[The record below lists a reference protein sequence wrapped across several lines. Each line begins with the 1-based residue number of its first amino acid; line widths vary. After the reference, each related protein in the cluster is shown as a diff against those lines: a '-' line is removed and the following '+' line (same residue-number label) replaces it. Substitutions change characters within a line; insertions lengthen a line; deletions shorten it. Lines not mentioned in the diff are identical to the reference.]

1 MDSNS
6 LEFPTLVEG
15 INPLTSRI
23 RQEQQQQQQQPSSRS
38 SSPSLLSSSSSSTLV
53 PSVASSEAIFP
64 FEMDAP
70 SPQRAP
76 APAEMG
82 SAASP
87 AVAAGSSLAAP
98 SEQLK
103 KAKKRK
109 VLLMGKSGSGKSSM
123 RSIIFS
129 NYLAVDTRRL
139 GATIDVDLS
148 HVKFLG
154 NLTLN
159 LWDCGGQEAFM
170 ENYIN
175 QQRAHVFSHVGVLI
189 YVFDI
194 ESRDVDR
201 DLATYV
207 SIVSALAQ
215 YSPAAK
221 VFVLVHKMDL
231 IMPNMKESVFN
242 DRVRLVRNK
251 TSEALQNIAGL
262 VGPARVDIQPF
273 ATSIWDQSLY
283 KAWSSIIHDLI
294 PNLAVIEKEL
304 SALGQAI
311 EAEEIFLY
319 ERTSFLVVST
329 WKSEEAQRNP
339 NKDREERLSNVMKTF
354 KNRLAGWS
362 GTSRNSDQ
370 FKEFQLN
377 LGTLFSFVIMTFT
390 TNTYI
395 QLVLPPGEA
404 RLNSAKLNTRIAA
417 SHFERLDA
425 PPAKDAKGS
434 AAGSAKGSDSKG
446 LSATMSGLDISGDEQ
461 VHGQGDGDFHA
472 QPGGPS
478 TAPAA

>member
-1 MDSNS
+1 
-6 LEFPTLVEG
+6 
-15 INPLTSRI
+15 
-23 RQEQQQQQQQPSSRS
+23 
-38 SSPSLLSSSSSSTLV
+38 
-53 PSVASSEAIFP
+53 
-64 FEMDAP
+64 
-70 SPQRAP
+70 
-76 APAEMG
+76 
-82 SAASP
+82 
-87 AVAAGSSLAAP
+87 
-98 SEQLK
+98 
-103 KAKKRK
+103 
-109 VLLMGKSGSGKSSM
+109 
-123 RSIIFS
+123 
-129 NYLAVDTRRL
+129 
-139 GATIDVDLS
+139 
-148 HVKFLG
+148 LG

-175 QQRAHVFSHVGVLI
+175 QQRPHVFSHVGVLI

-215 YSPAAK
+215 YSPSAK

-231 IMPNMKESVFN
+231 IMPNMKEGVF
-242 DRVRLVRNK
+242 DERVRLVRTK
-251 TSEALQNIAGL
+251 TAEALQNIASL
-262 VGPARVDIQPF
+262 IGPAAKLDIQPF

-294 PNLAVIEKEL
+294 PNLAIIEKEL

-329 WKSEEAQRNP
+329 WKSDEAARNP
-339 NKDREERLSNVMKTF
+339 HRDREERLSNVMKTF
-354 KNRLAGWS
+354 KNRLASWS

-370 FKEFQLN
+370 FKEFQLT

-404 RLNSAKLNTRIAA
+404 RLHAAKLNARIAA
-417 SHFERLDA
+417 TAFERLDS
-425 PPAKDAKGS
+425 PLAKDAKNSG
-434 AAGSAKGSDSKG
+434 AGAAKGSDAKG
-446 LSATMSGLDISGDEQ
+446 VAAAMGGMDISSDE
-461 VHGQGDGDFHA
+461 HAHAQGDSDLHVRT
-472 QPGGPS
+472 GGPS
-478 TAPAA
+478 IAPAA

>member
-1 MDSNS
+1 MQTS
-6 LEFPTLVEG
+6 LEDAMSPGSMLFTTLLCL
-15 INPLTSRI
+15 LTFVRKHVWFFYHELLFLMLTI
-23 RQEQQQQQQQPSSRS
+23 RS
-38 SSPSLLSSSSSSTLV
+38 S
-53 PSVASSEAIFP
+53 
-64 FEMDAP
+64 
-70 SPQRAP
+70 
-76 APAEMG
+76 
-82 SAASP
+82 
-87 AVAAGSSLAAP
+87 
-98 SEQLK
+98 
-103 KAKKRK
+103 
-109 VLLMGKSGSGKSSM
+109 
-123 RSIIFS
+123 
-129 NYLAVDTRRL
+129 

-170 ENYIN
+170 ENYLN
-175 QQRAHVFSHVGVLI
+175 QQRMHVFSSVGVLI

-215 YSPAAK
+215 YSPGAK

-231 IMPNMKESVFN
+231 IMHNMKESVFN
-242 DRVRLVRNK
+242 DRVRLVRTK
-251 TSEALQNIAGL
+251 TTEALQNMAPSAPPTI
-262 VGPARVDIQPF
+262 DIQPF

-294 PNLAVIEKEL
+294 PNLAIIEKEL
-304 SALGQAI
+304 GALGQAI

-329 WKSEEAQRNP
+329 WKSDEAARNP
-339 NKDREERLSNVMKTF
+339 HRDREERLSNVMKTF

-362 GTSRNSDQ
+362 GTSRNTDQ
-370 FKEFQLN
+370 FKEFQLT
-377 LGTLFSFVIMTFT
+377 LGTLFSFAIMTFT

-404 RLNSAKLNTRIAA
+404 RLNAAKLNTRIAA
-417 SHFERLDA
+417 AHFERLDS
-425 PPAKDAKGS
+425 PGSTKDAKGVGVVPATKS
-434 AAGSAKGSDSKG
+434 SDVKG
-446 LSATMSGLDISGDEQ
+446 LSAAIGGLDVSGDEQ
-461 VHGQGDGDFHA
+461 AYGEYGAG
-472 QPGGPS
+472 S

>member
-1 MDSNS
+1 M
-6 LEFPTLVEG
+6 
-15 INPLTSRI
+15 
-23 RQEQQQQQQQPSSRS
+23 
-38 SSPSLLSSSSSSTLV
+38 
-53 PSVASSEAIFP
+53 
-64 FEMDAP
+64 
-70 SPQRAP
+70 
-76 APAEMG
+76 
-82 SAASP
+82 
-87 AVAAGSSLAAP
+87 AGSGAAPPP

-215 YSPAAK
+215 YSPSAK

-231 IMPNMKESVFN
+231 IMPNMKEGVFD
-242 DRVRLVRNK
+242 DRVRLVRTK
-251 TSEALQNIAGL
+251 TSEALQNIASL
-262 VGPARVDIQPF
+262 IGPGAKIDIQPF

-294 PNLAVIEKEL
+294 PNLAIIEKEL

-329 WKSEEAQRNP
+329 WKSDEAARNP
-339 NKDREERLSNVMKTF
+339 HRDREERLSNVMKTF
-354 KNRLAGWS
+354 KNRLASWS

-370 FKEFQLN
+370 FKEFQLT

-404 RLNSAKLNTRIAA
+404 RLNTAKLNARIAA
-417 SHFERLDA
+417 TAFERLDS
-425 PPAKDAKGS
+425 PLAKDAKGAG
-434 AAGSAKGSDSKG
+434 AAPVKSSDAKGVAAAMG
-446 LSATMSGLDISGDEQ
+446 GLDLSGDEQ
-461 VHGQGDGDFHA
+461 A
-472 QPGGPS
+472 QVGGPS
-478 TAPAA
+478 LAPAA

>member
-1 MDSNS
+1 MDA
-6 LEFPTLVEG
+6 
-15 INPLTSRI
+15 
-23 RQEQQQQQQQPSSRS
+23 SSRGLQGGATF
-38 SSPSLLSSSSSSTLV
+38 SPSSSSS
-53 PSVASSEAIFP
+53 A
-64 FEMDAP
+64 
-70 SPQRAP
+70 
-76 APAEMG
+76 AE
-82 SAASP
+82 
-87 AVAAGSSLAAP
+87 V
-98 SEQLK
+98 K
-103 KAKKRK
+103 KTKKRK

-175 QQRAHVFSHVGVLI
+175 QQRAHVFSSVGVLI
-189 YVFDI
+189 YVFDM

-215 YSPAAK
+215 YSPTAK
-221 VFVLVHKMDL
+221 VFVLIHKMDL
-231 IMPNMKESVFN
+231 IMGNMKESVFN

-251 TSEALQNIAGL
+251 TTEALQNVLGTAASASSQPL
-262 VGPARVDIQPF
+262 LDIQPF

-294 PNLAVIEKEL
+294 PNLAIIEREL

-329 WKSEEAQRNP
+329 WKSDEASRNP
-339 NKDREERLSNVMKTF
+339 HRDREERLSNVMKTF
-354 KNRLAGWS
+354 KNRLAAWS

-370 FKEFQLN
+370 FREFQLT

-404 RLNSAKLNTRIAA
+404 RLNAAKLNTRIAA
-417 SHFERLDA
+417 AHFERLDA
-425 PPAKDAKGS
+425 PNVKAA
-434 AAGSAKGSDSKG
+434 AAGGGGTAGSGGPRGSTSLAASMG
-446 LSATMSGLDISGDEQ
+446 GLDMSGDEQ
-461 VHGQGDGDFHA
+461 
-472 QPGGPS
+472 GPAHYTGFGERDVGS
-478 TAPAA
+478 AAPAA

>member
-6 LEFPTLVEG
+6 RLEFPTLVEG
-15 INPLTSRI
+15 VNPLTSRLH
-23 RQEQQQQQQQPSSRS
+23 QEEEQQQQQKT
-38 SSPSLLSSSSSSTLV
+38 SSPSPSSSSSSSTLA

-70 SPQRAP
+70 

-82 SAASP
+82 SAVAP
-87 AVAAGSSLAAP
+87 AVAAGSSLSAP

-242 DRVRLVRNK
+242 ERVRLVRNK
-251 TSEALQNIAGL
+251 TTEALQNIAGL

-304 SALGQAI
+304 GALGQAI

-339 NKDREERLSNVMKTF
+339 HKDREERLSNVMKTF

-404 RLNSAKLNTRIAA
+404 RLNAAKLNTRIAA

-434 AAGSAKGSDSKG
+434 GAGSAKGSDSKG

-461 VHGQGDGDFHA
+461 GHAQGDGDFHA

>member
-1 MDSNS
+1 MVS
-6 LEFPTLVEG
+6 G
-15 INPLTSRI
+15 G
-23 RQEQQQQQQQPSSRS
+23 
-38 SSPSLLSSSSSSTLV
+38 
-53 PSVASSEAIFP
+53 
-64 FEMDAP
+64 
-70 SPQRAP
+70 P
-76 APAEMG
+76 AAEI
-82 SAASP
+82 
-87 AVAAGSSLAAP
+87 
-98 SEQLK
+98 K
-103 KAKKRK
+103 KTKKRK

-175 QQRAHVFSHVGVLI
+175 QQRAHVFSSVGVLI
-189 YVFDI
+189 YVFDM
-194 ESRDVDR
+194 ESRDIDR

-215 YSPAAK
+215 YSPSAK
-221 VFVLVHKMDL
+221 VFVLIHKMDL
-231 IMPNMKESVFN
+231 VMPNTKEAVFN
-242 DRVRLVRNK
+242 ERVRLVRHK
-251 TSEALQNIAGL
+251 TAEALQNMAST
-262 VGPARVDIQPF
+262 GPARMDIQPF

-294 PNLAVIEKEL
+294 PNLAIIEREL
-304 SALGQAI
+304 GALGQAI

-329 WKSEEAQRNP
+329 WKSDEAARNP
-339 NKDREERLSNVMKTF
+339 HRDREERLSNVMKTF
-354 KNRLAGWS
+354 KNRLAAWS

-370 FKEFQLN
+370 FKEFQLT

-395 QLVLPPGEA
+395 QLVLPAGEA
-404 RLNSAKLNTRIAA
+404 RLNAAKLNTRIAA
-417 SHFERLDA
+417 AHFERLDS
-425 PPAKDAKGS
+425 PPAKDHK
-434 AAGSAKGSDSKG
+434 
-446 LSATMSGLDISGDEQ
+446 T
-461 VHGQGDGDFHA
+461 
-472 QPGGPS
+472 
-478 TAPAA
+478 PAAVVTNRGLRTVTATSAPEMAAPLPPPLRDKGEM

>member
-1 MDSNS
+1 MD
-6 LEFPTLVEG
+6 E
-15 INPLTSRI
+15 
-23 RQEQQQQQQQPSSRS
+23 PSHPSQRS
-38 SSPSLLSSSSSSTLV
+38 PGAAVDMAGAVSP
-53 PSVASSEAIFP
+53 P
-64 FEMDAP
+64 
-70 SPQRAP
+70 
-76 APAEMG
+76 
-82 SAASP
+82 
-87 AVAAGSSLAAP
+87 P

-175 QQRAHVFSHVGVLI
+175 QQRPHVFSHVGVLI

-215 YSPAAK
+215 YSPSAK

-231 IMPNMKESVFN
+231 IMPNMKEGVF
-242 DRVRLVRNK
+242 DERVRLVRTK
-251 TSEALQNIAGL
+251 TAEALQNIASL
-262 VGPARVDIQPF
+262 IGPAAKLDIQPF

-294 PNLAVIEKEL
+294 PNLAIIEKEL

-329 WKSEEAQRNP
+329 WKSDEAARNP
-339 NKDREERLSNVMKTF
+339 HRDREERLSNVMKTF
-354 KNRLAGWS
+354 KNRLASWS

-370 FKEFQLN
+370 FKEFQLT

-404 RLNSAKLNTRIAA
+404 RLNAAKLNARIAA
-417 SHFERLDA
+417 TAFERLDS
-425 PPAKDAKGS
+425 PLAKDAKNS
-434 AAGSAKGSDSKG
+434 AAGAAKGSDAKG
-446 LSATMSGLDISGDEQ
+446 VAAAMGGMDISSDE
-461 VHGQGDGDFHA
+461 HAHAQGDSDLHVRT
-472 QPGGPS
+472 GGPS
-478 TAPAA
+478 IAPAA

>member
-1 MDSNS
+1 MRYKCAD
-6 LEFPTLVEG
+6 
-15 INPLTSRI
+15 RY
-23 RQEQQQQQQQPSSRS
+23 PS
-38 SSPSLLSSSSSSTLV
+38 
-53 PSVASSEAIFP
+53 
-64 FEMDAP
+64 
-70 SPQRAP
+70 
-76 APAEMG
+76 
-82 SAASP
+82 
-87 AVAAGSSLAAP
+87 
-98 SEQLK
+98 
-103 KAKKRK
+103 
-109 VLLMGKSGSGKSSM
+109 
-123 RSIIFS
+123 
-129 NYLAVDTRRL
+129 

-175 QQRAHVFSHVGVLI
+175 QQRAHVFSSVGVLI

-231 IMPNMKESVFN
+231 IMHNMKESVFN
-242 DRVRLVRNK
+242 ERVHLVRTK
-251 TSEALQNIAGL
+251 TTEALQNMASSSSA
-262 VGPARVDIQPF
+262 GPAVPRTMDIQPF

-294 PNLAVIEKEL
+294 PNLAIIEKEL
-304 SALGQAI
+304 GDLGQAI

-329 WKSEEAQRNP
+329 WKSEEAARNP
-339 NKDREERLSNVMKTF
+339 HKDREERLSNVMKTF

-370 FKEFQLN
+370 FKEMQLT
-377 LGTLFSFVIMTFT
+377 LGTLFSFYIMTFT

-395 QLVLPPGEA
+395 QVVLPPGEA
-404 RLNSAKLNTRIAA
+404 RLNAAKLNTKIAA
-417 SHFERLDA
+417 GYFERLDS
-425 PPAKDAKGS
+425 PPAKEAKGS
-434 AAGSAKGSDSKG
+434 AAAAAATAAAGAAKGSDAKG
-446 LSATMSGLDISGDEQ
+446 VSAAMAGLDVGGSGDEQ
-461 VHGQGDGDFHA
+461 GYVDLGA
-472 QPGGPS
+472 AASS

>member
-1 MDSNS
+1 MASDPRQEWEAS
-6 LEFPTLVEG
+6 TLVEG
-15 INPLTSRI
+15 SSTSTDRLQTPPSPL
-23 RQEQQQQQQQPSSRS
+23 P
-38 SSPSLLSSSSSSTLV
+38 LLWYSSSSSSPSPPA
-53 PSVASSEAIFP
+53 PSVDSSDEDIFP

-70 SPQRAP
+70 APTPAPEP
-76 APAEMG
+76 APAA
-82 SAASP
+82 AASVSP
-87 AVAAGSSLAAP
+87 P

-129 NYLAVDTRRL
+129 NFLAVDTRRL

-242 DRVRLVRNK
+242 ERVRLVRSK
-251 TSEALQNIAGL
+251 TSEALQNIAGV

-283 KAWSSIIHDLI
+283 KAWSSIIHDLV
-294 PNLAVIEKEL
+294 PNLAVIEQEL
-304 SALGQAI
+304 GALGEAI
-311 EAEEIFLY
+311 EAEEILLY
-319 ERTSFLVVST
+319 ERTSFLVVSS
-329 WKSEEAQRNP
+329 WQSEEGARNP
-339 NKDREERLSNVMKTF
+339 HKDREERLSNFMKTF
-354 KNRLAGWS
+354 KNRLASWT

-370 FKEFQLN
+370 FKEMEIK

-404 RLNSAKLNTRIAA
+404 RLNSAKLNTRIA
-417 SHFERLDA
+417 SSYFERLDA
-425 PPAKDAKGS
+425 PPSKDAKGS
-434 AAGSAKGSDSKG
+434 AAGFAAKGNDTKG
-446 LSATMSGLDISGDEQ
+446 VSAGVAGLDISGDEQ
-461 VHGQGDGDFHA
+461 AHEQDDDRDFGA
-472 QPGGPS
+472 QSGGPS
-478 TAPAA
+478 AAPAA

>member
-1 MDSNS
+1 M
-6 LEFPTLVEG
+6 
-15 INPLTSRI
+15 
-23 RQEQQQQQQQPSSRS
+23 
-38 SSPSLLSSSSSSTLV
+38 
-53 PSVASSEAIFP
+53 
-64 FEMDAP
+64 
-70 SPQRAP
+70 
-76 APAEMG
+76 
-82 SAASP
+82 
-87 AVAAGSSLAAP
+87 
-98 SEQLK
+98 
-103 KAKKRK
+103 
-109 VLLMGKSGSGKSSM
+109 
-123 RSIIFS
+123 
-129 NYLAVDTRRL
+129 
-139 GATIDVDLS
+139 
-148 HVKFLG
+148 KFLG

-242 DRVRLVRNK
+242 ERVRLVRNK
-251 TSEALQNIAGL
+251 TTEALQNIAGL
-262 VGPARVDIQPF
+262 AGPARLDIQPF

-294 PNLAVIEKEL
+294 PNLAVIEQEL
-304 SALGQAI
+304 AALGRAI
-311 EAEEIFLY
+311 EAEEILLY
-319 ERTSFLVVST
+319 ERTSFLVVSS
-329 WKSEEAQRNP
+329 WKSEEGQRNP
-339 NKDREERLSNVMKTF
+339 HKDREEKLSNFMKTF
-354 KNRLAGWS
+354 KNRLAIWS

-377 LGTLFSFVIMTFT
+377 LGALFSFIIMTFT

-404 RLNSAKLNTRIAA
+404 RFNSARLNTRIAA
-417 SHFERLDA
+417 SYFERLDA

-434 AAGSAKGSDSKG
+434 VTGSAKGSDSKG
-446 LSATMSGLDISGDEQ
+446 LSAAMGGLEVSGDEQ
-461 VHGQGDGDFHA
+461 LHAQDDDRDFGA

>member
-1 MDSNS
+1 M
-6 LEFPTLVEG
+6 
-15 INPLTSRI
+15 LTNC
-23 RQEQQQQQQQPSSRS
+23 PS
-38 SSPSLLSSSSSSTLV
+38 
-53 PSVASSEAIFP
+53 
-64 FEMDAP
+64 
-70 SPQRAP
+70 
-76 APAEMG
+76 
-82 SAASP
+82 
-87 AVAAGSSLAAP
+87 
-98 SEQLK
+98 
-103 KAKKRK
+103 
-109 VLLMGKSGSGKSSM
+109 
-123 RSIIFS
+123 
-129 NYLAVDTRRL
+129 

-175 QQRAHVFSHVGVLI
+175 QQRAHVFSSVGVLI

-231 IMPNMKESVFN
+231 IMHNMKESVFN
-242 DRVRLVRNK
+242 ERVHLVRIK
-251 TSEALQNIAGL
+251 TTEALQNMASSSSA
-262 VGPARVDIQPF
+262 GPAVPRTMDIQPF

-294 PNLAVIEKEL
+294 PNLAIIEKEL
-304 SALGQAI
+304 GDLGQAI

-329 WKSEEAQRNP
+329 WKSEEAARNP
-339 NKDREERLSNVMKTF
+339 HKDREERLSNVMKTF

-370 FKEFQLN
+370 FKEMQLT
-377 LGTLFSFVIMTFT
+377 LGTLFSFYIMTFT

-395 QLVLPPGEA
+395 QVVLPPGEA
-404 RLNSAKLNTRIAA
+404 RLNAAKLNTKIAA
-417 SHFERLDA
+417 SYFERLDS
-425 PPAKDAKGS
+425 PPAKEAKGS
-434 AAGSAKGSDSKG
+434 AGAGAAKGSDTKG
-446 LSATMSGLDISGDEQ
+446 VSAAMAGLDVGGSGDESGY
-461 VHGQGDGDFHA
+461 VDLGA
-472 QPGGPS
+472 AASS

>member
-1 MDSNS
+1 MRLAKSRHS
-6 LEFPTLVEG
+6 HLL
-15 INPLTSRI
+15 INLPR
-23 RQEQQQQQQQPSSRS
+23 
-38 SSPSLLSSSSSSTLV
+38 
-53 PSVASSEAIFP
+53 
-64 FEMDAP
+64 
-70 SPQRAP
+70 
-76 APAEMG
+76 
-82 SAASP
+82 
-87 AVAAGSSLAAP
+87 
-98 SEQLK
+98 
-103 KAKKRK
+103 
-109 VLLMGKSGSGKSSM
+109 
-123 RSIIFS
+123 
-129 NYLAVDTRRL
+129 

-175 QQRAHVFSHVGVLI
+175 QQRAHVFSSVGVLI

-201 DLATYV
+201 DMATYV

-231 IMPNMKESVFN
+231 IMPNMKENVY
-242 DRVRLVRNK
+242 DERVLLVRQK
-251 TSEALQNIAGL
+251 TLEALQNMAAATSSMSSSANTSA
-262 VGPARVDIQPF
+262 VPRTMDIQPF

-294 PNLAVIEKEL
+294 PNLATIEKEL
-304 SALGQAI
+304 GALGQAI

-329 WKSEEAQRNP
+329 WKSEEALRNP
-339 NKDREERLSNVMKTF
+339 HRDREERLSNVMKTF
-354 KNRLAGWS
+354 KNRLASWS

-370 FKEFQLN
+370 FKELQLT
-377 LGTLFSFVIMTFT
+377 LGTLFSFYISTFT

-395 QLVLPPGEA
+395 QVVLPPGEA
-404 RLNSAKLNTRIAA
+404 RLNAAKLNTKIAA
-417 SHFERLDA
+417 GYFERLDS
-425 PPAKDAKGS
+425 PPTKEAKGS
-434 AAGSAKGSDSKG
+434 AAAKGSDVKG
-446 LSATMSGLDISGDEQ
+446 LAAGMGSLDVVGSGDEQ
-461 VHGQGDGDFHA
+461 GYVDL
-472 QPGGPS
+472 GPSS

>member
-1 MDSNS
+1 MSTHPIDFASSN
-6 LEFPTLVEG
+6 ECP
-15 INPLTSRI
+15 TSRDLII
-23 RQEQQQQQQQPSSRS
+23 R
-38 SSPSLLSSSSSSTLV
+38 T
-53 PSVASSEAIFP
+53 
-64 FEMDAP
+64 
-70 SPQRAP
+70 
-76 APAEMG
+76 
-82 SAASP
+82 
-87 AVAAGSSLAAP
+87 VAALERASCTP
-98 SEQLK
+98 HYH
-103 KAKKRK
+103 
-109 VLLMGKSGSGKSSM
+109 M
-123 RSIIFS
+123 RSNHADQCPS
-129 NYLAVDTRRL
+129 

-175 QQRAHVFSHVGVLI
+175 QQRAHVFSSVGVLI

-231 IMPNMKESVFN
+231 IMHNMKESVFN
-242 DRVRLVRNK
+242 ERVHLVRTK
-251 TSEALQNIAGL
+251 TTEALQNMASSSS
-262 VGPARVDIQPF
+262 VGPAFPRTMDIQPF

-294 PNLAVIEKEL
+294 PNLAIIEKEL
-304 SALGQAI
+304 GDLGQAI

-329 WKSEEAQRNP
+329 WKSEEAARNP
-339 NKDREERLSNVMKTF
+339 HKDREERLSNVMKTF

-370 FKEFQLN
+370 FKEMQLT
-377 LGTLFSFVIMTFT
+377 LGTLFSFYIMTFT

-395 QLVLPPGEA
+395 QVVLPPGEA
-404 RLNSAKLNTRIAA
+404 RLNAAKLNTKIAA
-417 SHFERLDA
+417 GYFERLDS
-425 PPAKDAKGS
+425 PPAKEAKGS
-434 AAGSAKGSDSKG
+434 AGAGAAKGSDVKG
-446 LSATMSGLDISGDEQ
+446 VSAAMAGLDVGGSGDEQ
-461 VHGQGDGDFHA
+461 GYVDLGA
-472 QPGGPS
+472 MASS

>member
-1 MDSNS
+1 MRCNNAD
-6 LEFPTLVEG
+6 
-15 INPLTSRI
+15 
-23 RQEQQQQQQQPSSRS
+23 QCPS
-38 SSPSLLSSSSSSTLV
+38 
-53 PSVASSEAIFP
+53 
-64 FEMDAP
+64 
-70 SPQRAP
+70 
-76 APAEMG
+76 
-82 SAASP
+82 
-87 AVAAGSSLAAP
+87 
-98 SEQLK
+98 
-103 KAKKRK
+103 
-109 VLLMGKSGSGKSSM
+109 
-123 RSIIFS
+123 
-129 NYLAVDTRRL
+129 

-175 QQRAHVFSHVGVLI
+175 QQRAHVFSSVGVLI

-231 IMPNMKESVFN
+231 IMHNMKESVFN
-242 DRVRLVRNK
+242 ERVHLVRTK
-251 TSEALQNIAGL
+251 TTEALQNMASSSS
-262 VGPARVDIQPF
+262 VGPAFPRSMDIQPF

-294 PNLAVIEKEL
+294 PNLAIIEKEL
-304 SALGQAI
+304 GDLGQAI

-329 WKSEEAQRNP
+329 WKSEEAARNP
-339 NKDREERLSNVMKTF
+339 HKDREERLSNVMKTF

-370 FKEFQLN
+370 FKEMQLT
-377 LGTLFSFVIMTFT
+377 LGTLFSFYIMTFT

-395 QLVLPPGEA
+395 QVVLPPGEA
-404 RLNSAKLNTRIAA
+404 RLNAAKLNTKIAA
-417 SHFERLDA
+417 GYFERLDS
-425 PPAKDAKGS
+425 PPAKEVKGS
-434 AAGSAKGSDSKG
+434 AGAGAAAKGSDAKG
-446 LSATMSGLDISGDEQ
+446 ISAAMAGLDVGGSGDEQ
-461 VHGQGDGDFHA
+461 GYVDLGA
-472 QPGGPS
+472 VASS